1 MEYQLV
7 TRAPKVREPVFFDF
21 GKGVDFMDTGDNILG
36 TMPVRKLVLTMSSPI
51 MLSMLMSAI
60 YNLVDSIYV
69 AQVSDLDFLALSY
82 AYPVQLMVIAF
93 CCGLGVGF
101 NAILAKRLGQGRR
114 EDAVNVACHG
124 FLLYAAIWLL
134 ALLFAL
140 FGCVPFFQACT
151 DNPVVAQAGIRYL
164 TICSGL
170 SIGLCM
176 QFLTERILQS
186 TGHPAGFMIV
196 QGSGALLNIVLD
208 PVFIFGFDMGVVGA
222 AVATVIGQITGACIG
237 FFLVWRLRSTFPLSP
252 RRFRFS
258 PEITGDMLR
267 IAAPAIVMQ
276 SLSSFMTLGLNQ
288 IMNLVSETAVFVLG
302 VYIKIQSFVFMPI
315 FGVNNGLVP
324 IISYN
329 YGAKDASRIT
339 HSIRFGLQLSVATGL
354 AGTVIL
360 SLAASPLLR
369 YCFQAPQQ
377 AIGMGVPALRMTSL
391 AFGVAAVSIVLSS
404 AFQSL
409 DRSSCSLL
417 VSLLRQILFLLPIA
431 LLLVQVRPELVWLC
445 FLFSEL
451 LTAAVAIPLYR
462 RTVVPR
468 ICSLKP

>member
-1 MEYQLV
+1 
-7 TRAPKVREPVFFDF
+7 
-21 GKGVDFMDTGDNILG
+21 MDAGDNILG

-51 MLSMLMSAI
+51 MLSMLLSAI

-82 AYPVQLMVIAF
+82 AYPVQLLIVAF

-101 NAILAKRLGQGRR
+101 NAILAKRLGQGRQD
-114 EDAVNVACHG
+114 DAVNVVCHG
-124 FLLYAAIWLL
+124 FLLYGSIWLL
-134 ALLFAL
+134 ALMFAV
-140 FGCVPFFQACT
+140 FGCVPFFRVCT
-151 DNPVVAQAGIRYL
+151 DNPVVAQAGVRYL
-164 TICSGL
+164 TICAGL

-176 QFLTERILQS
+176 QFLCERILQS

-237 FFLVWRLRSTFPLSP
+237 FFLVWRLRRTFPLSP
-252 RRFRFS
+252 RRFHFS
-258 PEITGDMLR
+258 SKITSDILR

-288 IMNLVSETAVFVLG
+288 IMNLFSETAVFVLG
-302 VYIKIQSFVFMPI
+302 VYFKIQSFVFMPI
-315 FGVNNGLVP
+315 FGVNNGLIP

-329 YGAKDASRIT
+329 YGAKDAPRIT
-339 HSIRFGLQLSVATGL
+339 HSIRFGLQLSVGTGL

-369 YCFQAPQQ
+369 YCFQASEE
-377 AIGMGVPALRMTSL
+377 AVLLGVPALRMTSL
-391 AFGVAAVSIVLSS
+391 AFAVASVSIVLSS

-417 VSLLRQILFLLPIA
+417 VSLLRQIIFLLPIA
-431 LLLVQVRPELVWLC
+431 LLLIYVRPELVWLC
-445 FLFSEL
+445 FLCSEL
-451 LTAAVAIPLYR
+451 LTMAVAIPLYR
-462 RTVVPR
+462 WAVVPR
-468 ICSLKP
+468 IRALKQT

>member
-1 MEYQLV
+1 MEQ
-7 TRAPKVREPVFFDF
+7 
-21 GKGVDFMDTGDNILG
+21 GDNILG
-36 TMPVRKLVLTMSSPI
+36 SMPVRKLVLTMSSPI

-82 AYPVQLMVIAF
+82 AYPVQLLIVAF

-101 NAILAKRLGQGRR
+101 NAILAKRLGQGRQD
-114 EDAVNVACHG
+114 DAINVACHG

-134 ALLFAL
+134 ALLFAV
-140 FGCVPFFQACT
+140 FGCTPFFQICT

-208 PVFIFGFDMGVVGA
+208 PIFIFVFDMGVAGA

-237 FFLVWRLRSTFPLSP
+237 FFLVRRLRRTFPFSL

-258 PEITGDMLR
+258 PELTGDILR
-267 IAAPAIVMQ
+267 IAAPAVVMQ

-288 IMNLVSETAVFVLG
+288 ILNLVSETAVFVLG
-302 VYIKIQSFVFMPI
+302 VYFKIQSFVFMPI
-315 FGVNNGLVP
+315 FGVNNGLIP

-329 YGAKDASRIT
+329 YGAKDASRISQ
-339 HSIRFGLQLSVATGL
+339 SIRFGLQLSICTGL
-354 AGTVIL
+354 GGTVIL

-369 YCFQAPQQ
+369 YCFQASDE
-377 AIGMGVPALRMTSL
+377 AIEMGVPALRMTAL
-391 AFGVAAVSIVLSS
+391 AFAVASVSIVLSS

-431 LLLVQVRPELVWLC
+431 LLLVQVRPERVWLC
-445 FLFSEL
+445 FLFAEL
-451 LTAAVAIPLYR
+451 LTAAAAIPLYR

-468 ICSLKP
+468 IRSLKP

>member
-1 MEYQLV
+1 MEQHN
-7 TRAPKVREPVFFDF
+7 
-21 GKGVDFMDTGDNILG
+21 NILG

-82 AYPVQLMVIAF
+82 AYPVQLLIVAF

-101 NAILAKRLGQGRR
+101 NAILAKRLGQGRMD
-114 EDAVNVACHG
+114 DAVNVACHG
-124 FLLYAAIWLL
+124 FLLFGGVWLL

-140 FGCVPFFQACT
+140 FGCAPFFHAST
-151 DNPVVAQAGIRYL
+151 SNPVVAQAGIRYL

-208 PVFIFGFDMGVVGA
+208 PIFIFTFDMGVAGA
-222 AVATVIGQITGACIG
+222 AVATVIGQICGACIG
-237 FFLVWRLRSTFPLSP
+237 FFLVWRIRRSFPLSP

-258 PEITGDMLR
+258 AALTGEILR

-288 IMNLVSETAVFVLG
+288 IMNLWSETAVFVLG
-302 VYIKIQSFVFMPI
+302 VYFKIQSFVFMPI
-315 FGVNNGLVP
+315 FGVNNGLIP

-329 YGAKDASRIT
+329 YGSKDASRIT
-339 HSIRFGLQLSVATGL
+339 HSIRFGLQLSVCTGL
-354 AGTVIL
+354 VGTILL

-369 YCFQAPQQ
+369 YCFQASEEAAQ
-377 AIGMGVPALRMTSL
+377 MGVPALRMTAL
-391 AFGVAAVSIVLSS
+391 AFAVASVSIILSS

-409 DRSSCSLL
+409 DRSSCSLM
-417 VSLLRQILFLLPIA
+417 VSLLRQIIFLLPIA
-431 LLLVQVRPELVWLC
+431 LLLIRVKPELVWLC
-445 FLFSEL
+445 FLFAEL
-451 LTAAVAIPLYR
+451 LTAAIAIPLYR
-462 RTVVPR
+462 RTVIPR
-468 ICSLKP
+468 IRALKQ

>member
-1 MEYQLV
+1 MEPQN
-7 TRAPKVREPVFFDF
+7 
-21 GKGVDFMDTGDNILG
+21 NILG

-82 AYPVQLMVIAF
+82 AYPVQLLIVAF
-93 CCGLGVGF
+93 CAGLGVGF

-114 EDAVNVACHG
+114 DDAVNVACHG
-124 FLLYAAIWLL
+124 FLLYAIIWLL
-134 ALLFAL
+134 ALIFAV
-140 FGCVPFFQACT
+140 FGCVPFFQVCT

-176 QFLTERILQS
+176 QFLCERILQS

-208 PVFIFGFDMGVVGA
+208 PIFIFVFDMGVAGA

-237 FFLVWRLRSTFPLSP
+237 FFLVWRIRHSFPLSP

-258 PEITGDMLR
+258 SQITGDILR

-288 IMNLVSETAVFVLG
+288 ILNLVSETAVFVLG
-302 VYIKIQSFVFMPI
+302 VYFKIQSFVFMPI
-315 FGVNNGLVP
+315 FGVNNGLIP

-329 YGAKDASRIT
+329 YGSKDAPRISQ
-339 HSIRFGLQLSVATGL
+339 SIRFGLQLSVCTGL

-369 YCFQAPQQ
+369 YCFQASDE
-377 AIGMGVPALRMTSL
+377 AIQMGVPALRMTAL
-391 AFGVAAVSIVLSS
+391 AFAIASVSIVLSS

-417 VSLLRQILFLLPIA
+417 VSLLRQIIFLLPLA
-431 LLLVQVRPELVWLC
+431 LVLVQIRPELVWLC
-445 FLFSEL
+445 FLLAEL

-462 RTVVPR
+462 WTVVPR
-468 ICSLKP
+468 IRALSQ